1 MPGELRCVYSEAMK
15 TGPQPSPPW
24 ALGGEGGDPSADG
37 EPGEG
42 VIPAIFETAGGQ
54 KRTLQTLSGQ
64 HPL

>member
-1 MPGELRCVYSEAMK
+1 MK